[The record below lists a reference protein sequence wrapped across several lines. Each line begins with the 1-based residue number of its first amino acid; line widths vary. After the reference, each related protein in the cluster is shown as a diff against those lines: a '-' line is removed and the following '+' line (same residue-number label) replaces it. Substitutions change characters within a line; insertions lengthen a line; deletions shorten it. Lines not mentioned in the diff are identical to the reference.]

1 MSQLYPD
8 CDPYGIAD
16 RLSEA
21 ERAPILRLRTV
32 LENEITPLVAE
43 YWEKGEFPYQ
53 IAPSLY
59 GLNLMTPDEIEG
71 APRSLYHGFRIFEL
85 ARTDA
90 SMATFYTAQAGL
102 FRTSCRVGASPEQFA
117 ELDPKITSF
126 ETTGVFCLTEPDHG
140 SDIAGGLAT
149 TAERQGDEWILN
161 GAKRWIG
168 GALTADYLAVF
179 ARDVADGQVKAFLVD
194 REATGVTL
202 EKIYGKTALRMMQN
216 ADTAQAGLFRTS
228 CRVGASPEQFA
239 ELDPKITS
247 FETTGVFCLTEPD
260 HGSDIAGGL
269 ATTAERQGDEWIL
282 NGAKRWIGGALTA
295 DYLAVFARDVADGQV
310 KAFLVDREATGV
322 TLEKIYGKTALR
334 MMQNADITLEN
345 VRVPEAQRLQ
355 NCNSFKDVAAML
367 RVMRSDVAWIAT
379 GIQAGAYEAAL
390 RYVRSREQFGKSLGS
405 FQLVQEKLARMLGN
419 VTASLSMVS
428 DLAEKQDRGEYRD
441 EDSALAKMWISLH
454 MRETVALAR
463 EVVGGNG
470 ITLATDVA
478 RFHADAE
485 AVYSYEGTHEINAL
499 VVGAYEAAL
508 RYVRSR
514 EQFGKSLGSF
524 QLVQEK
530 LARMLG
536 NVTASLSMVSDLA
549 EKQDRGEYRD
559 EDSALAKMWISLH
572 MRETVALAREVV
584 GGNGITLA
592 TDVARFHADAEAVY
606 SYEGTHE
613 INALVVGRSI
623 TGKSAF
629 A

>member
-1 MSQLYPD
+1 MSELYPD

-16 RLSEA
+16 RLTEA

-32 LENEITPLVAE
+32 LDNEIKPLVAK

-53 IAPSLY
+53 IAPSLH
-59 GLNLMTPDEIEG
+59 GLNLMTPEEIDGE
-71 APRSLYHGFRIFEL
+71 PRSLYHGFRIFEL

-140 SDIAGGLAT
+140 SDIAGGLAA
-149 TAERQGDEWILN
+149 TAERQGDEWVIN

-168 GALTADYLAVF
+168 GAFTADYLAVF

-194 REATGVTL
+194 REA
-202 EKIYGKTALRMMQN
+202 
-216 ADTAQAGLFRTS
+216 
-228 CRVGASPEQFA
+228 P
-239 ELDPKITS
+239 
-247 FETTGVFCLTEPD
+247 
-260 HGSDIAGGL
+260 
-269 ATTAERQGDEWIL
+269 
-282 NGAKRWIGGALTA
+282 
-295 DYLAVFARDVADGQV
+295 
-310 KAFLVDREATGV
+310 GV

-334 MMQNADITLEN
+334 MMQNADISLEN

-390 RYVRSREQFGKSLGS
+390 RYVCSREQFGKLLGS

-428 DLAEKQDRGEYRD
+428 DLA
-441 EDSALAKMWISLH
+441 A
-454 MRETVALAR
+454 
-463 EVVGGNG
+463 
-470 ITLATDVA
+470 
-478 RFHADAE
+478 
-485 AVYSYEGTHEINAL
+485 
-499 VVGAYEAAL
+499 
-508 RYVRSR
+508 
-514 EQFGKSLGSF
+514 
-524 QLVQEK
+524 
-530 LARMLG
+530 
-536 NVTASLSMVSDLA
+536 
-549 EKQDRGEYRD
+549 KQDRGEYRD